1 MEYNEVMLFIKWIN
15 FSFWKRCFAQYS
27 EDTWWF
33 LKESFKKI
41 FHKKYLLRKVN
52 NLIIFSISYFYLS
65 SFALLEKNWKIIFLS
80 VLLVRFIF
88 DLCYTH
94 PLLNLIKLT
103 KKTFFLAIINRN
115 KEAMGCLIIS
125 FNQQSYVEKFTGIIN
140 NDDQVDDFL
149 IELIREGM
157 SLSYPTSYCPEK
169 FSVS

>member
-33 LKESFKKI
+33 LKESFKKNISQEIPSAKSKQSYHI
-41 FHKKYLLRKVN
+41 FHIILYPFLLC
-52 NLIIFSISYFYLS
+52 S
-65 SFALLEKNWKIIFLS
+65 SRKNWKIIFLS

-115 KEAMGCLIIS
+115 EEAMGCLIIS